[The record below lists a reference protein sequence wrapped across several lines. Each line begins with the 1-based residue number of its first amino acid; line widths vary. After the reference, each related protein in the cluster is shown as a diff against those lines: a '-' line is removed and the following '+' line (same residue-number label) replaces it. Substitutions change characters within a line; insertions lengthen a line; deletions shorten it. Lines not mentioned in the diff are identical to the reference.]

1 MPPMPAVSFAT
12 DILPLFSTTTDIP
25 HMAQRGFMLADYTYM
40 SVPTHAQNVL
50 DHLTGTKRPLMPP
63 RPEEPWSADNIA
75 LFKAWIA
82 GGYQP

>member
-1 MPPMPAVSFAT
+1 
-12 DILPLFSTTTDIP
+12 
-25 HMAQRGFMLADYTYM
+25 MAQRGFLLADYTYM
-40 SVPTHAQNVL
+40 SVPAHAQNVL

-63 RPEEPWSADNIA
+63 RPAEPWSADNIA